1 MENVEV
7 SKDFSLTS
15 VTGGQRDRVNY
26 SSVED
31 PHHVFAD
38 PDPTISKKADPDPDP
53 GSDFNNLIKK
63 RYYLVL

>member
-1 MENVEV
+1 ME
-7 SKDFSLTS
+7 K
-15 VTGGQRDRVNY
+15 

-53 GSDFNNLIKK
+53 GTDFNNLIKK
-63 RYYLVL
+63 DTT